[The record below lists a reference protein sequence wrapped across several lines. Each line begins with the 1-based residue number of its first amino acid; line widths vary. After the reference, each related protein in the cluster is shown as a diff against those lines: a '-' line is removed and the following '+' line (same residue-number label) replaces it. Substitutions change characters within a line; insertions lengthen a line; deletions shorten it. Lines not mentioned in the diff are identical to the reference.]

1 MEALNC
7 RKVDIMLAGSRL
19 WGKEH
24 EEKLSPVLYKKNE
37 IYSYK
42 NIASNLYEDL
52 VNAVQKFGS
61 NTAIIT
67 DDGQK
72 ISYTAFLEKVD
83 QAAWYLK
90 YEKKVAVGD
99 RVVLLLYN
107 TLEFCVLLYAI
118 SKIGGVVVPISTKYK
133 PYELKMLLSR
143 FPFSLLF
150 LDKRIKEYG
159 QILQQEFAGIEV
171 VVAEDSLWFASGDA
185 GEKNFDGETTGW
197 EDDLV
202 MMFTSGTTSVSKGVI
217 LTNFNI
223 LNAISS
229 YEELLSVSEKDKT
242 IIATPIYHIIGIVA
256 LLGLFV
262 HCGGTVYLQLQFRP
276 ERVLKTILEEKITFM
291 HSTPTVFVMLLN
303 YKEKYPSLPS
313 WRISL
318 CGSSNT
324 PPSIIERLHT
334 WLPNMRFC
342 PVYGL
347 TESSSSG
354 SVFLDNAVDSAE
366 IGASG
371 KPVPGIYMKI
381 LDEEGEECQS
391 GQAGELLVKGCF
403 VMDRYLGGEKSRE
416 SRWIKTGDIAF
427 MSEGGYLHIVGRSKD
442 MISRG
447 GEKIYANEVENILY
461 KMDEVVSAALIGIP
475 DEKYGEIAVAVIK
488 AKGALTEEDV
498 KDWVGRHLAKYKIPA
513 KVEFV
518 EELPRTPNGKIS
530 KKILREQ
537 FGKN

>member
-1 MEALNC
+1 
-7 RKVDIMLAGSRL
+7 MLAGSRL

-24 EEKLSPVLYKKNE
+24 KEKLSPVLYKKSE
-37 IYSYK
+37 VYAYK

-52 VNAVQKFGS
+52 VNAVKKFGS

-67 DDGQK
+67 DDGQE
-72 ISYTAFLEKVD
+72 ISYTALLEKVD
-83 QAAWYLK
+83 KAAWYLK

-107 TLEFCVLLYAI
+107 TLEFCVLLYAT
-118 SKIGGVVVPISTKYK
+118 SKIGGVIVPVSTKYK

-159 QILQQEFAGIEV
+159 QILQQEFADAEV
-171 VVAEDSLWFASGDA
+171 IVAEETLWFTSEDTS
-185 GEKNFDGETTGW
+185 FYDGEATGW

-256 LLGLFV
+256 LLGLFI

-276 ERVLKTILEEKITFM
+276 ERVLRTILEEKITFM
-291 HSTPTVFVMLLN
+291 HSTPTVFVMLMN

-381 LDEEGEECQS
+381 IDEEGKEHGLHRRQRKFLRHVADIPSGFHIELFTQVRPFREFHNLFDGRQEVQPLGFGQCRLFFCRLLRNVQSLHLLLLFSDSRCKDEAQLCQNE
-391 GQAGELLVKGCF
+391 AVDERKCKKVKKRTPRNGNAF
-403 VMDRYLGGEKSRE
+403 
-416 SRWIKTGDIAF
+416 IKFNNLTTA
-427 MSEGGYLHIVGRSKD
+427 GRSLHT
-442 MISRG
+442 
-447 GEKIYANEVENILY
+447 A
-461 KMDEVVSAALIGIP
+461 
-475 DEKYGEIAVAVIK
+475 
-488 AKGALTEEDV
+488 
-498 KDWVGRHLAKYKIPA
+498 
-513 KVEFV
+513 
-518 EELPRTPNGKIS
+518 
-530 KKILREQ
+530 RERS
-537 FGKN
+537 